1 MNVCKVSFLA
11 ECIQCEPLKFKQ
23 VREWV
28 VQASGEIMLLPLGGC
43 FHRPYMQD
51 TSMNIK
57 AFHNPHIK
65 KPTAYPGVIYASGT
79 RSLNQQGYQGG

>member
-11 ECIQCEPLKFKQ
+11 EFIQCEPLKFKQ

-28 VQASGEIMLLPLGGC
+28 VQALGAIVFLPLGWC
-43 FHRPYMQD
+43 FDRPYMQD

-57 AFHNPHIK
+57 SFHNPHIK
-65 KPTAYPGVIYASGT
+65 KAAASCGVIYTPGN
-79 RSLNQQGYQGG
+79 RSITQPGYQGG